1 MKTLRIDVET
11 YSSVDLKKSGMH
23 RYIEAPDFEIL
34 LFAFAYDDDP
44 VRVIDLADF
53 GSLPPDVLA
62 DLTDPAV
69 TKTAF
74 NAAFER
80 GTIAKHFGIECDPVQ
95 WRCTAVHAL
104 TLGLPG
110 YLEGVAEVLQ
120 LDVQKDA
127 KGKALIKYF
136 SVPCKPT
143 KTNGQRARNYAH
155 HDPEKW
161 QQFVEYCR
169 QDVVVER
176 EIARKLERFQ
186 VPAHEWKLWALD
198 QRINDRGVRLDPVLV
213 QAAIAC
219 DAAYEKRLVEEAQE
233 ITGLENPN
241 SLQQLKAWL
250 SNRGLETPDGLSKEF
265 MPVLLDAAPD
275 EETRRVLKIRQEMG
289 KTSVDKFNA
298 MARSMCADD
307 RARGLL
313 QYCGANRTWRW
324 AGRLIQVQNLPQNKI
339 EDLALARETLRSGDY
354 EMLEMLFG
362 APPFVLSQLIRTAFI
377 PSPGSRFI
385 VSDFSAI
392 EARVIAWLA
401 DEHWV
406 LDVFR
411 GHGKIYEATAANM
424 FGVPFETIVKG
435 HNNYELRAR
444 GKVAVLACGY
454 QGGENALAAMDT
466 KKEINP
472 DEYPRLVQ
480 QWREANP
487 NIRKLWYAAER
498 AAVKAVQEKT
508 SVKLAHGVRYRYEAG
523 MLFADLPSGR
533 SLAYVNPRLKADP
546 NFNKDGLVFD
556 GMDQVKKKWMSHR
569 TYGGRLVENL
579 VQAIARDCLAE
590 SLTRLDGEGYNVVM
604 HVHDE
609 AVLDVPIGTGSV
621 EHVTEIMSRPISWAP
636 GLPLAAAGFECEFYQ
651 KD

>member
-1 MKTLRIDVET
+1 MTVLQIDIET
-11 YSSVDLKKSGMH
+11 YSGTDLIKCGVH
-23 RYIEAPDFEIL
+23 RYVEDPDFEIL
-34 LFAFAYDDDP
+34 LFAYAYGDDP
-44 VRVIDLADF
+44 VQLV
-53 GSLPPDVLA
+53 
-62 DLTDPAV
+62 DLTSFEDIPDEVMQDLQDPSV
-69 TKTAF
+69 MKTAF

-80 GTIAKHFGIECDPVQ
+80 TCIAKQFSIKCDPEQ

-110 YLEGVAEVLQ
+110 SLEGVAEVLK
-120 LDVQKDA
+120 LDAKKDA
-127 KGKALIKYF
+127 RGKGLIKYF

-143 KTNGQRARNYAH
+143 KVNSKRTRNYPH

-161 QQFVEYCR
+161 EQYKEYNI

-176 EIARKLERFQ
+176 EIRRKLERFP
-186 VPAHEWKLWALD
+186 VPAHEWRLWAID
-198 QRINDRGVRLDPVLV
+198 QNINDRGVRLDSDVFNN
-213 QAAIAC
+213 AIAC
-219 DAAYEKRLVEEAQE
+219 DKQYSERLVKEAKE

-241 SLQQLKAWL
+241 SDAQLKSWL
-250 SNRGLETPDGLSKEF
+250 AENGLVAESLAKDHMAGLVE
-265 MPVLLDAAPD
+265 AAPND
-275 EETRRVLKIRQEMG
+275 ETCRVLGLRQEMG
-289 KTSVDKFNA
+289 KTSVDKFKA
-298 MARSMCADD
+298 MERTMCADS
-307 RARGLL
+307 RAKGLL
-313 QYCGANRTWRW
+313 QFCGANRTWRW
-324 AGRLIQVQNLPQNKI
+324 AGRLVQVQNLPQNKI
-339 EDLALARETLRSGDY
+339 EDLELAREVLKSGDY
-354 EMLEMLFG
+354 EWLEMMFG

-377 PSPGSRFI
+377 PSEGCRFI

-392 EARVIAWLA
+392 EARVVAWLA

-435 HNNYELRAR
+435 HENYRLRAS

-454 QGGENALAAMDT
+454 QGGPNAMAAMDN

-472 DEYPRLVQ
+472 DDYPRLVK
-480 QWREANP
+480 QWRDANP
-487 NIRKLWYAAER
+487 NIRKLWYKTEE
-498 AAVKAVQEKT
+498 AAVTAVREKT
-508 SVKLAHGVRYRYEAG
+508 TVKLAHGVQYRYEAG

-533 SLAYVNPRLKADP
+533 SLAYVNPRIKPDP
-546 NFNKDGLVFD
+546 NFGKDGIVFD

-590 SLTRLDGEGYNVVM
+590 SMHRLDEKGFDIIM

-609 AVLDVPIGTGSV
+609 VVLDVPMGVSSV
-621 EHVTEIMSRPISWAP
+621 ERVTEIMGEPIHWAP
-636 GLPLAAAGFECEFYQ
+636 GLPLNAAGFECSFYQ